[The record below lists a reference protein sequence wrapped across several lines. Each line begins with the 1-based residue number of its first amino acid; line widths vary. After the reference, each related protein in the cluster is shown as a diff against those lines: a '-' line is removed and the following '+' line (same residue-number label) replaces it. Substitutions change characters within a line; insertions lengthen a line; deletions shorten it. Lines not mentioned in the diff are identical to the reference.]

1 MPTAGLGLGLP
12 GLKPGLA
19 DKMQMAK
26 AVAES
31 DAAAD
36 QMELQKVMKT
46 SEDDEIQRAIK
57 ESKLSAEYVSTFSSL
72 SPHSFFQFVE
82 YRFLR
87 QRIEVVI

>member
-36 QMELQKVMKT
+36 QMELQQVMKT

-57 ESKLSAEYVSTFSSL
+57 ESKLSAEDVSRFFL
-72 SPHSFFQFVE
+72 FPLSFFQFVE
-82 YRFLR
+82 YHFLHS
-87 QRIEVVI
+87 QR